1 MSKAKFNP
9 KRLFIVHAHPDD
21 ESLFTG
27 HVIAESVQ
35 KKAEVMVF
43 TLTRGERG
51 KVKLDELRTLEG
63 NLQAMGAFRA
73 SELRQALSVF
83 GEVKHAFAGT
93 RAYLDSGLR
102 INSMGKPAK
111 PRDLDEMALSA
122 VAVSVIAED
131 IARAINDFKPDVV
144 LTYNSRGG
152 FGHPDHKMAFE
163 ATSMALRKITKQKR
177 GRAPEFW
184 VIAEP
189 REKFDVEIGNAKTA
203 GLKKAALEAHASQ
216 VAVHAET
223 YSVVPGKEIRYDRPE
238 RLRKQHLSSFGH
250 WKPFFASIWALPLGV
265 LFAFAGTMLH
275 QVRANDP
282 AQSQI
287 GLLVALTMTA
297 SIALGLRLMR
307 RSRGALYLLTAGL
320 SATVFW
326 LSQRQPGGELFIP
339 GNDIGSI
346 WAFGSIGICALI
358 ILFPRVQ
365 PGAWRRSSRGHR

>member
-1 MSKAKFNP
+1 MAKAKFNP

-27 HVIAESVQ
+27 HVIADSIS

-51 KVKLDELRTLEG
+51 KVKLDELRALEG

-73 SELRQALSVF
+73 TELREALAAF
-83 GEVKHAFAGT
+83 GDVKHAFAGT

-102 INSMGKPAK
+102 INAMGKPAK

-122 VAVSVIAED
+122 AATSVIAED
-131 IARAINDFKPDVV
+131 IARAIKTFNPDVV

-152 FGHPDHKMAFE
+152 FGHPDHKMAYE

-189 REKFDVEIGNAKTA
+189 RERFDVEIGSAKTA
-203 GLKKAALEAHASQ
+203 ATKKAALEAHASQ

-238 RLRKQHLSSFGH
+238 RLRRQTLSNFAH
-250 WKPFFASIWALPLGV
+250 WKPFLSSFWALPLGV

-282 AQSQI
+282 AQTQL
-287 GLLVALTMTA
+287 GLIVALAMTA

-339 GNDIGSI
+339 GNDVGNI